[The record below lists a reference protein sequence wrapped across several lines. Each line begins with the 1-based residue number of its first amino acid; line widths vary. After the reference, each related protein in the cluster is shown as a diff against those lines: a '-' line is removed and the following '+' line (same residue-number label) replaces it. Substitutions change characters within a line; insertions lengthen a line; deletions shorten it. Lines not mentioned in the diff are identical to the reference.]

1 MSLQRVRRFVLLGLG
16 LSACLTASASATA
29 DPSESAHAQA
39 QPSEEELAESQAGLG
54 TEKEETPS
62 AEGEAAA
69 TSPGTS
75 DSGPEDASDAPA
87 TEPGAAHT
95 YGHAGQFGLRAQLAF
110 GYEILIRYDD
120 SPPCDI
126 DGDGGDEKVCAYN
139 TAPSLDLSLSYAFF
153 DSLEPYVWLRL
164 GLSEHAESQTEANR
178 WFGAGLRLYT
188 MADSRLKL
196 FFEPGLALELE
207 GGLPNAPAGA
217 NYGTDYVGHLHF
229 GLQYDVLK
237 HLGLYA
243 SVGPN
248 VGFVRT
254 LSTELEAAFG
264 LQARA
269 P

>member
-1 MSLQRVRRFVLLGLG
+1 VAAAPDATPQ
-16 LSACLTASASATA
+16 SAPGSQGP
-29 DPSESAHAQA
+29 DSEQA
-39 QPSEEELAESQAGLG
+39 LAESQAGLG
-54 TEKEETPS
+54 TEKEETPQS
-62 AEGEAAA
+62 GAEDELPTEADGAHEDKPLGS
-69 TSPGTS
+69 SP
-75 DSGPEDASDAPA
+75 APA
-87 TEPGAAHT
+87 

-126 DGDGGDEKVCAYN
+126 DGDGADEKVCAYN

-153 DSLEPYVWLRL
+153 DSIEPYAWVRL
-164 GLSEHAESQTEANR
+164 GLSEHEESFTEANR

-196 FFEPGLALELE
+196 FFEPGVALELE
-207 GGLPNAPAGA
+207 GGLPNAPATA
-217 NYGTDYVGHLHF
+217 NYATDYVGHLHF
-229 GLQYDVLK
+229 GLQYDVSK
-237 HLGLYA
+237 HFGFYA